1 MNRNLILRWA
11 LGFLS
16 VGGIVYIVFPE
27 IGYFLVTVGV
37 VVLAIWGGTWF
48 FGR

>member
-1 MNRNLILRWA
+1 MNKNLILRWA
-11 LGFLS
+11 LGFLA
-16 VGGIVYIVFPE
+16 VGGIIYIVFPE

-37 VVLAIWGGTWF
+37 VALAIWVGTLF

>member
-1 MNRNLILRWA
+1 MNKNLILRWA
-11 LGFLS
+11 LGFLA
-16 VGGIVYIVFPE
+16 VRGIIYIVFPE

-37 VVLAIWGGTWF
+37 VVLAIWVGTLF